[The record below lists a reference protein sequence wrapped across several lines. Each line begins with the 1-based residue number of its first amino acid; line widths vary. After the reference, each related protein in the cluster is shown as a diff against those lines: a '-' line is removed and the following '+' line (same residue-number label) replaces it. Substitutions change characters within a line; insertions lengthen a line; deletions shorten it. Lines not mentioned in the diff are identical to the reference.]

1 MPLLLQADLDGFP
14 DVLKNLATTEIGQLE
29 NIDATTIS
37 NTQWGYVGALNQ
49 GLNTTSSPT
58 FVNLTTSS
66 AVLTGFIESNDP
78 TSQLYVSGGSNSAL
92 GARSLLFG
100 ESHATNSKEAWHYA
114 DKHTF
119 RNHDSTGTFM
129 DSSVN
134 LYGNLTTTGTIDG
147 VDVAQLKTD
156 HDTLQAEMDAHED
169 NLQSLTSA
177 EIAQLE
183 NINSVTVSSSQW
195 GYVGA
200 MDQGVASSSAVVFA
214 GVETE
219 NAGGALKVVGINNN
233 SFRGG

>member
-1 MPLLLQADLDGFP
+1 
-14 DVLKNLATTEIGQLE
+14 
-29 NIDATTIS
+29 
-37 NTQWGYVGALNQ
+37 
-49 GLNTTSSPT
+49 
-58 FVNLTTSS
+58 
-66 AVLTGFIESNDP
+66 
-78 TSQLYVSGGSNSAL
+78 
-92 GARSLLFG
+92 
-100 ESHATNSKEAWHYA
+100 
-114 DKHTF
+114 
-119 RNHDSTGTFM
+119 M